1 MAFETAALVATT
13 SAITPSFAPRSSHVP
28 APSADRQVI
37 SLLRLAAR
45 LEAPLQLRQLDFDS
59 NLYRP
64 LQKVHFFN

>member
-1 MAFETAALVATT
+1 MAFKTAALAATT
-13 SAITPSFAPRSSHVP
+13 SALTSSFGARFSLAP
-28 APSADRQVI
+28 APSVSRQVI
-37 SLLRLAAR
+37 LLRLAAR